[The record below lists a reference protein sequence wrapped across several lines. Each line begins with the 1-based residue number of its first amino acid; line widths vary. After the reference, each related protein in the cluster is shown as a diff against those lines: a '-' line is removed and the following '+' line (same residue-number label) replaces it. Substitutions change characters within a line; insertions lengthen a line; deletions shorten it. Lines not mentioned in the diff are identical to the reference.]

1 MAEIIKHYQRLK
13 ESLGRKK
20 EKIKLGLIVALA
32 VILPAVVLTHPEFYY
47 EEDSFL
53 RGLFGFHML
62 LAIAAPA
69 MLIISPWRGYGA
81 RIFQLASFFIVPFL
95 AAWGVQML
103 AGYESG
109 LTEEVFWLNVF
120 LAQIVYVL
128 FLLLTQNYRAMMVLG
143 SLTVTVIGIGN
154 YFVHLF
160 RGTPLLPWDI
170 YAVGTAMEVG
180 GAYDIALTRDILTV
194 VLVMSLAV
202 AVATRFAREKVRWY
216 KRAADVVVLFLA
228 LSVCISGIYSEGF
241 WYKFGLTLNAWDQ
254 NLTYTD
260 TGILG
265 GLFMNGKYLYT
276 EEPED
281 YSVKKTEEIVEK
293 YQAKAQLKQSEQE
306 TDELLTTEETD
317 AKVEPHIIAIMNESF
332 ADLSVLGD
340 FYTDKSYLSNFYS
353 YMDNT
358 VRGTLYSSVLGG
370 TTCNSEFEFLT
381 GNSMYFFGAGYLPYQ
396 QAINFEQPSLAT
408 ILKDEGYT
416 TVAMHP
422 APAKNW
428 QRNHVYPLLGFDE
441 FLDIDYF
448 ENPQMMRWYYV
459 SDACDYN
466 YLIKRF
472 EEREEGEKMFI
483 FNITIQ
489 NHGGYELI
497 TSGMREFVAVR
508 DSLGRSN
515 GPASQYIS
523 LIRQSDKDLKNLLDY
538 FETVDEPVIICFFG
552 DHQPSIGDEFV
563 ETTMG
568 KTMEEFTFEDKLKQ
582 YQVPFMI
589 WANYDLE
596 EEYVDAISIN
606 YLGGLLLEKAGIEG
620 NGYMQFL
627 NELREEMPMINAL
640 GYMTNDGTIHEKDED
655 FSQNELI
662 HDYQIVQYNVF
673 HDKKGRLEELE
684 K

>member
-1 MAEIIKHYQRLK
+1 MKKINNYYQKLK
-13 ESLGRKK
+13 AVFEKRR
-20 EKIKLGLIVALA
+20 EKIKLGMIVALA
-32 VILPAVVLTHPEFYY
+32 IILPLMVLTHPEFYY
-47 EEDSFL
+47 EEDVFL
-53 RGLFGFHML
+53 RDLFGFHML

-69 MLIISPWRGYGA
+69 VLMLAPWRGYAA
-81 RIFQLASFFIVPFL
+81 RIGQMAGFFIVPFL
-95 AAWGVQML
+95 AVNGVQML
-103 AGYESG
+103 AGYETV
-109 LTEEVFWLNVF
+109 LEENVFWLNVF
-120 LAQIVYVL
+120 LAQIIYVI
-128 FLLLTQNYRAMMVLG
+128 FLLITQNYRAMMVLG
-143 SLTVTVIGIGN
+143 SITVSGIGITN
-154 YFVHLF
+154 YFVHAF
-160 RGTPLLPWDI
+160 RGTPFLPWDI

-194 VLVMSLAV
+194 VLVMFLAV
-202 AVATRFAREKVRWY
+202 AIATRFAREKVKWY
-216 KRAADVVVLFLA
+216 KRVFDVVVLFLA
-228 LSVCISGIYSEGF
+228 LSYAIGGIYSEGF
-241 WYKFGLTLNAWDQ
+241 WFKHNLTINAWDQ

-260 TGILG
+260 SGILG

-276 EEPED
+276 ETPED
-281 YSVKKTEEIVEK
+281 YSVKTTEEILNK
-293 YQAKAQLKQSEQE
+293 YLAKAQ
-306 TDELLTTEETD
+306 TDEEMTMSVDDDITTVAENE
-317 AKVEPHIIAIMNESF
+317 VEPHIIVIMNESF
-332 ADLSVLGD
+332 SDLSVLGD
-340 FYTDKSYLSNFYS
+340 FYTNKSYLSNFYS
-353 YMDNT
+353 YEDNT

-381 GNSMYFFGAGYLPYQ
+381 GNSMYFFGSGYLPYQ
-396 QAINFEQPSLAT
+396 QAINYEQPSLAT

-459 SDACDYN
+459 SDACDYE

-472 EEREEGEKMFI
+472 EEREEDEKMFI

-508 DSLGRSN
+508 DKLGRSY

-523 LIRQSDKDLKNLLDY
+523 LIRQSDMDLKNLLDY
-538 FETVDEPVIICFFG
+538 FESVDEPVILCFFG
-552 DHQPSIGDEFV
+552 DHQPNVGDDFV
-563 ETTMG
+563 ETTIG
-568 KTMEEFTFEDKLKQ
+568 KEMEEFTFEDKLKQ

-589 WANYDLE
+589 WANYELE
-596 EEYVDAISIN
+596 EEYIDAISIN

-620 NGYMQFL
+620 NGYTQFL
-627 NELREEMPMINAL
+627 NELRKEIPVINAL
-640 GYMTNDGTIHEKDED
+640 GYMTSDGIMHEKDED
-655 FSQNELI
+655 FSQNEAI
-662 HDYQIVQYNVF
+662 HDYQRVQYNVF